1 MCDKV
6 CSPLGSKMFY
16 IWQKQRLKMIW
27 YTHEK
32 HNEPVLCLILH
43 LLGNSLIHSLHHSH
57 ALSLMLDRFQ
67 TNNMLT
73 CSHQLLYNNLAWH
86 TYVSCWVTCTFYLTL
101 LMANIKNR
109 KKLQLIQTIWNV
121 TLYLQQFTFHW
132 IILVLVNN
140 FVREW
145 LAWTQV
151 ANWASVV

>member
-27 YTHEK
+27 YTHKK
-32 HNEPVLCLILH
+32 HNEPVLCFILH
-43 LLGNSLIHSLHHSH
+43 LLENSLIHSLHHSH

-86 TYVSCWVTCTFYLTL
+86 
-101 LMANIKNR
+101 
-109 KKLQLIQTIWNV
+109 
-121 TLYLQQFTFHW
+121 
-132 IILVLVNN
+132 IILFNTVNGKYQKSKEIATDSN
-140 FVREW
+140 YLKCHAL
-145 LAWTQV
+145 LAAIHFPLDHT
-151 ANWASVV
+151 SLG